1 MDKWRRETYRLQAN
15 LPRFRRN
22 VERSLGIIREALEEE
37 PASYVSWSGG
47 KDSTVLLDLVRK
59 IRPDIPIVHART
71 DIEYPDCTQEWVD
84 NFIRRR
90 GLNVT
95 ILEPPSAWQVLVEE
109 GGPFGQV
116 NVATSRIDKECF
128 FEPLAKEAEAKGY
141 RQVFLGLPGRREQ
154 PGLSICG
161 CGEQGTTTRAR
172 ASGQCSLAW
181 WSARDIFAYHVI
193 NDLPWEPIYDRVFC
207 IRIRSGSAKA
217 GGPPARRP
225 MSTAWATG
233 CAITTRICGGEPRRL
248 GRSLVACR
256 GGKEVGDGVR
266 TLGKGQEDQTS
277 QPAAN

>member
-59 IRPDIPIVHART
+59 IRPDIPIVHVRT
-71 DIEYPDCTQEWVD
+71 DIEYPDCKEWVD
-84 NFIRRR
+84 QFIWER

-141 RQVFLGLPGRREQ
+141 RQVFLGLRAEE
-154 PGLSICG
+154 S
-161 CGEQGTTTRAR
+161 RAR
-172 ASGQCSLAW
+172 LINLRARGTRYYNQGRDLWTVLPLAW

-193 NDLPWEPIYDRVFC
+193 NDLPWEPIYDRVFLHPDPE
-207 IRIRSGSAKA
+207 RIREGWWTTGQTAYEHGMGDWLRYHYPDLWRRAKETWPEF
-217 GGPPARRP
+217 GG
-225 MSTAWATG
+225 
-233 CAITTRICGGEPRRL
+233 L
-248 GRSLVACR
+248 
-256 GGKEVGDGVR
+256 
-266 TLGKGQEDQTS
+266 
-277 QPAAN
+277 

>member
-59 IRPDIPIVHART
+59 IRPDIPIVHVRT
-71 DIEYPDCTQEWVD
+71 DIEYPDCKEWVD
-84 NFIRRR
+84 NFIRER

-141 RQVFLGLPGRREQ
+141 CQVFLGLRAEE
-154 PGLSICG
+154 S
-161 CGEQGTTTRAR
+161 RAR
-172 ASGQCSLAW
+172 LINLRVRGTRYYNQGRGLWTVLPLAW

-193 NDLPWEPIYDRVFC
+193 NDLPWEPIYDRTFLHPDPE
-207 IRIRSGSAKA
+207 RIREGWWTTGQTAYEHGMGDWLRYHYPDLWRRAKETWPEF
-217 GGPPARRP
+217 GG
-225 MSTAWATG
+225 
-233 CAITTRICGGEPRRL
+233 L
-248 GRSLVACR
+248 
-256 GGKEVGDGVR
+256 
-266 TLGKGQEDQTS
+266 
-277 QPAAN
+277 